1 MFVAVT
7 ATQLESSGI
16 DVPLCV
22 ARVGI
27 ENWRVQV

>member
-1 MFVAVT
+1 MFLAVT
-7 ATQLESSGI
+7 ATQLEASGV

-27 ENWRVQV
+27 ENWKKI